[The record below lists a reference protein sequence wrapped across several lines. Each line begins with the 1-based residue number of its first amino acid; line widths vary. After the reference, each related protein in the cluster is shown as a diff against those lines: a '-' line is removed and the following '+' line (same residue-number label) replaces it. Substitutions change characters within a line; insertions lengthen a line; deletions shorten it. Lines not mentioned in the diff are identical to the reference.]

1 MKDNLVDLTVY
12 REKLKEA
19 ESINNDILFNET
31 IDDVVNDL
39 TKFMVHLG
47 MDLDVDITHES
58 FAVYCSTAAGYYKK
72 ALRVAYG
79 LEEYDSKTLNSDT
92 SIWDLIE
99 EINNKKDGDE

>member
-47 MDLDVDITHES
+47 IYHCL
-58 FAVYCSTAAGYYKK
+58 
-72 ALRVAYG
+72 
-79 LEEYDSKTLNSDT
+79 
-92 SIWDLIE
+92 
-99 EINNKKDGDE
+99 